1 MMNQKQ
7 EQVYYEK
14 SAANRRHEFRD
25 APCARQAFMCGGAS
39 AAGRMQVCYDR
50 TCAVVDLDAI
60 CQNMESM
67 KRSLPRETKI
77 IGVVKADA
85 YGHGAEAVADAI
97 SPYVWGFAV
106 AAVDEAVLLRRYGIE
121 KPVLVLGPVHESRYE
136 DLLLGEIRPTIFTVE
151 AARTF
156 GKEASRLKVPGRIHL
171 AVDTGMNRI
180 GMEPSPEG
188 VDLAKRIATCPGIII
203 EGIFTHFAKAD
214 EADKGP
220 ARKQLETYL
229 EFLDKLEE
237 NNMDIPV
244 RHCSNSAG
252 ILECLGTDLT
262 AVRAGISIY
271 GFYPS
276 DQVDRERVKL
286 MPAISWRARITC
298 VKTIPAGASV
308 SYGGTFTAKVPTRV
322 ATIAAGY
329 GDGYSRAL
337 SGKGYVLIRDRKAPV
352 LGRVCMDQFM
362 VDVTGIPGVTEGEE
376 AVLLG
381 RDGENSITA
390 EEMAF
395 LSGGFHYEI
404 LCNIG
409 KRVPRI
415 YIKNGSVVGRKDLLS
430 R

>member
-1 MMNQKQ
+1 MINQ
-7 EQVYYEK
+7 EK
-14 SAANRRHEFRD
+14 RNIS
-25 APCARQAFMCGGAS
+25 
-39 AAGRMQVCYDR
+39 YDR
-50 TCAVVDLDAI
+50 TCAVVDLDSI
-60 CQNMESM
+60 CQNMEAM
-67 KRSLPRETKI
+67 KKSLPKETKV

-106 AAVDEAVLLRRYGIE
+106 AAADEAVLLRRHGIK

-136 DLLLGEIRPTIFTVE
+136 ELLLGEIRPTVFTE
-151 AARTF
+151 KAARAF
-156 GKEASRLKVPGRIHL
+156 GEEACRLKVPGRIHL
-171 AVDTGMNRI
+171 AVDTGMSRI
-180 GMEPSPEG
+180 GMEPSGEG
-188 VDLAKRIATCPGIII
+188 ADLVKRIAACPGIII

-220 ARKQLETYL
+220 ARKQLKSYL
-229 EFLDKLEE
+229 EFLENLESRKT
-237 NNMDIPV
+237 DIPI

-252 ILECLGTDLT
+252 ILESLGTDLT

-271 GFYPS
+271 GLYPS
-276 DQVDRERVKL
+276 GEVNREKVKL

-308 SYGGTFTAKVPTRV
+308 SYGGTFTAKAPTRV

-329 GDGYSRAL
+329 GDGYPRAL
-337 SGKGYVLIRDRKAPV
+337 SGKGYVLIRGKKASV

-362 VDVTGIPGVTEGEE
+362 VDVTHIPGVREGEE

-390 EEMAF
+390 EEIAF

-415 YIKNGSVVGRKDLLS
+415 YIKSGSVVGRKDLLS

>member
-1 MMNQKQ
+1 MMNQEKQ
-7 EQVYYEK
+7 NI
-14 SAANRRHEFRD
+14 S
-25 APCARQAFMCGGAS
+25 
-39 AAGRMQVCYDR
+39 YDR

-60 CQNMESM
+60 CKNMEAM
-67 KRSLPRETKI
+67 KKSLPEETKI

-106 AAVDEAVLLRRYGIE
+106 AAGDEAVLLRRHGVK

-136 DLLLGEIRPTIFTVE
+136 ELLLGEIRPTIFTEEVARAFGE
-151 AARTF
+151 AAC
-156 GKEASRLKVPGRIHL
+156 RLRVPGRIHL
-171 AVDTGMNRI
+171 AVDTGMSRI
-180 GMEPSPEG
+180 GMEPSVEG
-188 VDLAKRIATCPGIII
+188 ADLVKRIADCPGIII

-214 EADKGP
+214 EADKEP
-220 ARKQLETYL
+220 ARKQLKTYL
-229 EFLDKLEE
+229 EFLNSLEDRGLE
-237 NNMDIPV
+237 IPV

-252 ILECLGTDLT
+252 ILEALGTDLT

-271 GFYPS
+271 GLYPS
-276 DQVDRERVKL
+276 GEVDQEKVKL
-286 MPAISWRARITC
+286 VPALSWRGRITC

-308 SYGGTFTAKVPTRV
+308 SYGGTFTAKAPTRV

-337 SGKGYVLIRDRKAPV
+337 SGKGYVLIKGRKAPV

-362 VDVTGIPGVTEGEE
+362 VDVTHIPQVKEGEE
-376 AVLLG
+376 AILLG
-381 RDGENSITA
+381 RDGEASITA

-395 LSGGFHYEI
+395 LSSGFHYEI

-415 YIKNGSVVGRKDLLS
+415 YIKNGSVVGKKDLLS